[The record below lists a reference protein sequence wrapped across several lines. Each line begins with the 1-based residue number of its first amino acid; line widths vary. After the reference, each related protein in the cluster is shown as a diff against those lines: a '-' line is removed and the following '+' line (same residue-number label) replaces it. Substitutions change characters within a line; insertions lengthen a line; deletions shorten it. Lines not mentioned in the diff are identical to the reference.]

1 MDQVGEWVKFTLQG
15 TGLGTSWLRKIFGNK
30 QQIDAN
36 TDTNTNTNTNTD
48 RITRKVEEGTGLG
61 TGWLRK
67 GSGVVCA
74 CVQNLRCAYIPIC
87 GANLGL
93 G

>member
-15 TGLGTSWLRKIFGNK
+15 TGLGTSWLRKIFGN
-30 QQIDAN
+30 
-36 TDTNTNTNTNTD
+36 TDTNTNTNTD

-74 CVQNLRCAYIPIC
+74 CGQNLGCAYSPIC